1 MVFKYSFVF
10 LFFCV
15 GLSLHSCVQE
25 ENNSVQIKFA
35 KVVGNYS
42 GESKI
47 CKPISFS
54 SDTTCSAG
62 LSNLIKVIIFDSQ
75 SIIID
80 DELDI
85 FGNSKLINTA
95 DTIILNKR
103 VFIFDSQET
112 TEKFKLVFY
121 ENEGVIKITNPFS
134 NGSQILVNYFDGKKQ

>member
-85 FGNSKLINTA
+85 FGNSKLIKTA
-95 DTIILNKR
+95 DTIILNER
-103 VFIFDSQET
+103 LFIFDSPET
-112 TEKFKLVFY
+112 TKKFRLVFY
-121 ENEGVIKITNPFS
+121 ESAGVIKITHQVS
-134 NGSQILVNYFDGKKQ
+134 NGSQTLIDFFDGKKQ